1 MSQIK
6 RQYLRLEDITEKTY
20 LTQGDVW
27 GAIEDNALSLCA
39 LINATEL
46 GAFHPKYRGVV
57 AIFDYQGTVR
67 LTRSVSKS
75 FASSLAP
82 QRCKNMVIL
91 QPENIQRWKTV
102 LERFPNATEAAF
114 PYQELRLSL
123 PEQAFLAQGQISAS
137 LTAKS
142 VFGHLLNTIDSII
155 PNQFDALTQQY
166 PKQAAQRLNI
176 TPITVEST
184 QLRVNVDDLVTT
196 FGEGVWRV
204 NGYDSV
210 NSTVGVRTDL
220 RLDAVHQRILIHPI
234 AQIAYRVLESNPKA
248 KANKIWN
255 LIRSEVNQSG
265 AQRVFDT
272 DSVIDEMTLDHVTW
286 FGRGDAENS
295 MSYDSFRKNTL
306 VDVRE
311 LIKGENNKTSS

>member
-184 QLRVNVDDLVTT
+184 ELRVNVDDLVTT

-234 AQIAYRVLESNPKA
+234 AQIAYRVLESNPNA

-255 LIRSEVNQSG
+255 LI
-265 AQRVFDT
+265 
-272 DSVIDEMTLDHVTW
+272 
-286 FGRGDAENS
+286 
-295 MSYDSFRKNTL
+295 
-306 VDVRE
+306 
-311 LIKGENNKTSS
+311 